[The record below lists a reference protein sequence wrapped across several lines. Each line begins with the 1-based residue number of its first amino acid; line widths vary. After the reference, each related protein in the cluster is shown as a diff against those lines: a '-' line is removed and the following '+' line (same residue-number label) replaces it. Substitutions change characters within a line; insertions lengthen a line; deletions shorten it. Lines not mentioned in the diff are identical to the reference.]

1 MASLINFVSE
11 VLATHPGIIIFAIGI
26 CAALAV
32 LEYTENVRPKKKS
45 K

>member
-1 MASLINFVSE
+1 MTSLLSFISE
-11 VLATHPGIIIFAIGI
+11 VFTTHPGVIIFAIGI
-26 CAALAV
+26 CAALAI